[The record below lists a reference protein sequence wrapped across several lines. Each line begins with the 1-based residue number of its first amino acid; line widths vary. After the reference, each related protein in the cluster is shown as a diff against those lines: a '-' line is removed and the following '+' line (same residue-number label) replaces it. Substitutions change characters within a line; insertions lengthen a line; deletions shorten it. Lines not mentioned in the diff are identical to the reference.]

1 MYLTKIN
8 PETGMVDISK
18 TQDGVLAIT
27 AFREVINDPNLGL
40 ACFTAI
46 ALTVDHL
53 SPKRNYNENDRPR
66 VAMEEVSGN
75 RDKWVWNQEKIQV
88 ALVKYSELQYDP
100 DIEEGKIHTQRKMN
114 KLIEFKE
121 AEEYHAKPRNKDD
134 QELTHKSPSTIAG
147 ELRKINED
155 IREYNKNVQ
164 GKDLYKDSPANQGEY
179 NLSRL
184 EILVKKKNSFYK
196 DKRWY

>member
-1 MYLTKIN
+1 
-8 PETGMVDISK
+8 MVDISK

-196 DKRWY
+196 DKR